1 MKQSLKENGGLPAS
15 ILWTLAIVAGIS
27 VANLYYNQPL
37 LEEMLKQNIG
47 GATILESTGMMRVLD
62 GDHNIDDLPV
72 LGVLRHLCNPE
83 RKRSKTIFTLL
94 KSEQIPQM
102 IEIINKVTG
111 GLDKPD
117 TGICFALP
125 TTFVEG
131 VNKNK

>member
-1 MKQSLKENGGLPAS
+1 MQSGAE
-15 ILWTLAIVAGIS
+15 TL
-27 VANLYYNQPL
+27 Q
-37 LEEMLKQNIG
+37 
-47 GATILESTGMMRVLD
+47 
-62 GDHNIDDLPV
+62 DDF
-72 LGVLRHLCNPE
+72 HA
-83 RKRSKTIFTLL
+83 L

>member
-1 MKQSLKENGGLPAS
+1 MREGNHNADVCSRAESGRISGA
-15 ILWTLAIVAGIS
+15 AAGRN
-27 VANLYYNQPL
+27 AQA
-37 LEEMLKQNIG
+37 EH
-47 GATILESTGMMRVLD
+47 RRRD
-62 GDHNIDDLPV
+62 HFGDHNIDDLPV

>member
-1 MKQSLKENGGLPAS
+1 MRQM
-15 ILWTLAIVAGIS
+15 
-27 VANLYYNQPL
+27 NQPN
-37 LEEMLKQNIG
+37 QARHGHAN
-47 GATILESTGMMRVLD
+47 R
-62 GDHNIDDLPV
+62 H
-72 LGVLRHLCNPE
+72 VLRHLCNPE

>member
-1 MKQSLKENGGLPAS
+1 M
-15 ILWTLAIVAGIS
+15 
-27 VANLYYNQPL
+27 
-37 LEEMLKQNIG
+37 
-47 GATILESTGMMRVLD
+47 
-62 GDHNIDDLPV
+62 
-72 LGVLRHLCNPE
+72 LRHLCNPE

-131 VNKNK
+131 VNKTNEYPVCCCLAMAIGMAMTRRLG

>member
-1 MKQSLKENGGLPAS
+1 MLNREEFLE
-15 ILWTLAIVAGIS
+15 
-27 VANLYYNQPL
+27 PL
-37 LEEMLKQNIG
+37 LEEMLKANIG

-62 GDHNIDDLPV
+62 GDHNVDDLPV
-72 LGVLRHLCNPE
+72 LGLLRHMFNPE

-102 IEIINKVTG
+102 MEIIQKVTG

-131 VNKNK
+131 VAKNK

>member
-1 MKQSLKENGGLPAS
+1 MMIDKDTQGAATATVTVGDVVFGGQRLVL
-15 ILWTLAIVAGIS
+15 IAGPCT
-27 VANLYYNQPL
+27 V
-37 LEEMLKQNIG
+37 EDR
-47 GATILESTGMMRVLD
+47 T
-62 GDHNIDDLPV
+62 
-72 LGVLRHLCNPE
+72 
-83 RKRSKTIFTLL
+83 
-94 KSEQIPQM
+94 QM

>member
-1 MKQSLKENGGLPAS
+1 MQMFVLVLNREEFLE
-15 ILWTLAIVAGIS
+15 
-27 VANLYYNQPL
+27 PL

-83 RKRSKTIFTLL
+83 RKRSK
-94 KSEQIPQM
+94 M

>member
-1 MKQSLKENGGLPAS
+1 MR
-15 ILWTLAIVAGIS
+15 
-27 VANLYYNQPL
+27 L
-37 LEEMLKQNIG
+37 LEGQGAMNLREGKTAMYMFILVLNKEECLEPILETMLEKG
-47 GATILESTGMMRVLD
+47 LSGATVLESTGMMRVLD

>member
-1 MKQSLKENGGLPAS
+1 MR
-15 ILWTLAIVAGIS
+15 
-27 VANLYYNQPL
+27 L
-37 LEEMLKQNIG
+37 LEGQGAMNLREGKTAMYMFILVLNKEECLEPILEAMLEKG
-47 GATILESTGMMRVLD
+47 LSGATVLESTGMMRVLD

>member
-1 MKQSLKENGGLPAS
+1 MLD
-15 ILWTLAIVAGIS
+15 VRH
-27 VANLYYNQPL
+27 
-37 LEEMLKQNIG
+37 EEVFD
-47 GATILESTGMMRVLD
+47 AT
-62 GDHNIDDLPV
+62 PV

>member
-1 MKQSLKENGGLPAS
+1 MQMFVLVLNREEFLE
-15 ILWTLAIVAGIS
+15 
-27 VANLYYNQPL
+27 PL

-62 GDHNIDDLPV
+62 GEHNNDDL
-72 LGVLRHLCNPE
+72 
-83 RKRSKTIFTLL
+83 TLL